1 LQIADPDQFEAAFMV
16 SETDIFNIEVGQ
28 SAVVSIDAL
37 DSQSFPATITTV
49 APLATNSSG
58 VVSYQVTAELTSL
71 VPISGGGTS
80 VITSGGSISIPDG
93 FTPGQMPEG
102 FTPGTLPE
110 GVTPDGNMPTTMP
123 TEMTEEMQQQIQ
135 ERLQEMQEQQSGESE
150 TAETV
155 TLKQGLTATVT
166 VTIESRSNVLVVP
179 NRALSKSAGIYTVQV
194 VDGDKTE
201 TRQVTVGLADSSY
214 TEITSGL
221 SEGEIVVVK
230 TSSST
235 SSSGMMMPGSGSVV
249 VREVT
254 R

>member
-1 LQIADPDQFEAAFMV
+1 
-16 SETDIFNIEVGQ
+16 
-28 SAVVSIDAL
+28 
-37 DSQSFPATITTV
+37 
-49 APLATNSSG
+49 
-58 VVSYQVTAELTSL
+58 
-71 VPISGGGTS
+71 
-80 VITSGGSISIPDG
+80 
-93 FTPGQMPEG
+93 
-102 FTPGTLPE
+102 
-110 GVTPDGNMPTTMP
+110 
-123 TEMTEEMQQQIQ
+123 
-135 ERLQEMQEQQSGESE
+135 
-150 TAETV
+150 
-155 TLKQGLTATVT
+155 VT